1 MKVNKKTNSLHFPK
15 NQQDDP
21 YRKVAKKM
29 EENFLNFLIEKMR
42 QAAPLTEDKST
53 SMSYYK
59 GLLDQQRAKIMADSN
74 GGVGIQDVILRQIAP
89 ERYKAQANAR
99 TALNDISKNKEVVT
113 EKGKY
118 HE

>member
-1 MKVNKKTNSLHFPK
+1 MKVNKKINSLHFPK
-15 NQQDDP
+15 KQQNDP

-59 GLLDQQRAKIMADSN
+59 GLLDQQRAKIMAESN
-74 GGVGIQDVILRQIAP
+74 GGLGIQDVILRQIAP
-89 ERYKAQANAR
+89 ERYQAQANAR
-99 TALNDISKNKEVVT
+99 SAFNNINKIKQVVT